1 MNEKIE
7 NTAKH
12 VVGSEDF
19 DRVREN
25 TARYVNRELDE
36 RAEDRVRGY
45 ARSSREEI
53 TARIEEL
60 EQEWSIERLIELE
73 APMMALTG
81 LGLGAAVSRKFLVL
95 PAFVFSMVA
104 LHGIQGW
111 YPMIPVFRRLGFRS
125 RQEIDREKF
134 AMKAL
139 RGDFKDIHGNGADGD
154 QSEQVEK
161 VFAAVRA

>member
-1 MNEKIE
+1 M
-7 NTAKH
+7 AKKQKETN
-12 VVGSEDF
+12 GSGDF

-25 TARYVNRELDE
+25 TAQYVNRELDG

-45 ARSSREEI
+45 ARSSGEEI
-53 TARIEEL
+53 TARIKEL
-60 EQEWSIERLIELE
+60 EKEWSIERLIESE
-73 APMMALTG
+73 APMMALGG
-81 LGLGAAVSRKFLVL
+81 LGLGALVNRKFLAL
-95 PAFVFSMVA
+95 PAFVFGMVA
-104 LHGIQGW
+104 LHGVQGW
-111 YPMIPVFRRLGFRS
+111 YPMIPLFRRMGFRS
-125 RQEIDREKF
+125 RKEIDREKF